1 MAGPSVE
8 YNRFPCPVDGR
19 VPLDECVL
27 NLAIVISWDLPP
39 DLDNGNNPAMEDES
53 PDILWFDPE
62 GITVDL
68 DKEGLMLTE

>member
-1 MAGPSVE
+1 MTSPSVE
-8 YNRFPCPVDGR
+8 NHCLPCPVDSR
-19 VPLDECVL
+19 VPLDKCVL
-27 NLAIVISWDLPP
+27 HLAIVISWDLPP
-39 DLDNGNNPAMEDES
+39 DLDNGNDPAVEDES